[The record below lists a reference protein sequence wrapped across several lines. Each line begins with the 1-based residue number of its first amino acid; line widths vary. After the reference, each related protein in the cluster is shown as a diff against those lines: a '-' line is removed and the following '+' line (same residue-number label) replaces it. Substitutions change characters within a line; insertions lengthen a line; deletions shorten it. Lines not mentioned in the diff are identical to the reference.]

1 MFLPGWWRNPK
12 NCRVARLRLFA
23 GRGPMMAWRFPTSH
37 SGNWHFFSLGGILRS
52 HGTVE
57 NTIQTFLT
65 RTGVNVRP
73 ITAEV
78 AALATQFPESY
89 PRDPVDNFPET
100 ESPEDRKSTR
110 LNSSHVAIS
119 YAVFCLKKKR

>member
-12 NCRVARLRLFA
+12 SCRVARLRPFA
-23 GRGPMMAWRFPTSH
+23 GSGPVIAWRFPTSL
-37 SGNWHFFSLGGILRS
+37 WELAFLFSRGILRS

-89 PRDPVDNFPET
+89 PKDPVDRLIGATARAEGLALVTRDEMIRN
-100 ESPEDRKSTR
+100 SP
-110 LNSSHVAIS
+110 L
-119 YAVFCLKKKR
+119 LKTIW

>member
-1 MFLPGWWRNPK
+1 
-12 NCRVARLRLFA
+12 
-23 GRGPMMAWRFPTSH
+23 MMAWRFPTSH

-89 PRDPVDNFPET
+89 PRDPVDRLIGATARAEGLALVTRDEMIRN
-100 ESPEDRKSTR
+100 SP
-110 LNSSHVAIS
+110 L
-119 YAVFCLKKKR
+119 LKTIW